1 MSNIGSMKGQSYVNY
16 QLAGVGRDAEGSKV
30 QECSFA
36 EATVIGKIIN
46 HLNEAISQESKNLS
60 FLQTYSLNKG
70 IKKFGTK
77 GKQAAYEEMKQL
89 HDRVCFKPID
99 KKTLAAIEFRI
110 RIEQAKDKCSQFYR
124 C

>member
-77 GKQAAYEEMKQL
+77 GKQAAHKEMKQL
-89 HDRVCFKPID
+89 HDRTRNN
-99 KKTLAAIEFRI
+99 KKECMQQRDNG
-110 RIEQAKDKCSQFYR
+110 ED
-124 C
+124 